1 MDTKRQQALVGLFV
15 VVAAG
20 LLLATIFAITGAFGR
35 GGVRYTASFPYV
47 AGLEPGATV
56 RFGGTKAGR
65 VEQLR
70 VDPQDPSR
78 IEVAFTVQP
87 GVPVKTDSVAKITSL
102 GALGDNYLEIATGS
116 ANAPRAP
123 AGSRLKSKE
132 YFGIGELSETLST
145 VSPEVKQLVE
155 NVNQRVS
162 ELQVTIARTN
172 DLLSDKNRTE
182 LSASLGHVRGML
194 EEDRPKLK
202 TTLANMET
210 ASAKL
215 PALLDDFKKTV
226 KQADDAL
233 AHIDAVIGENRSDLR
248 GSITELRQ
256 TLRSASE
263 LVGQIDR
270 TLYYNSENIDE
281 LLENLR
287 HTTENLKQFTDTIK
301 ARPYTLIRAAPVPDH
316 KPGQS
321 PR

>member
-1 MDTKRQQALVGLFV
+1 METKRQQALVGLFV
-15 VVAAG
+15 LVASA
-20 LLLATIFAITGAFGR
+20 LLLATIFSISGAFGR

-47 AGLEPGATV
+47 AGLEPGAIV

-78 IEVAFTVQP
+78 IEIAFTVQP

-102 GALGDNYLEIATGS
+102 GALGDNYLEITTGS
-116 ANAPRAP
+116 AKAPRAP
-123 AGSRLKSKE
+123 AGSRLKSRE
-132 YFGIGELSETLST
+132 FFGIGELSESLST

-155 NVNQRVS
+155 NVNKRVS
-162 ELQVTIARTN
+162 ELQTTIARVN
-172 DLLSDKNRTE
+172 DLLSDKNRGE
-182 LSASLGHVRGML
+182 LSASLSHVRGML

-202 TTLANMET
+202 ATLANAET
-210 ASAKL
+210 ASGKL

-226 KQADDAL
+226 KQADEAL
-233 AHIDAVIGENRSDLR
+233 AHVDAMIGENRSDVR
-248 GSITELRQ
+248 GAILDLRQ

-263 LVGQIDR
+263 VVGQINR
-270 TLYYNSENIDE
+270 TLYYNSENLDE

-287 HTTENLKQFTDTIK
+287 HITENLKQFTDTIK
-301 ARPYTLIRAAPVPDH
+301 TRPYTLIRAAPMPDH
-316 KPGQS
+316 KPGQA